1 MSDEPTKT
9 RKASLRFTDARQERI
24 HRRLLLVGPG
34 PASFFRDACRII
46 TGDFQ
51 LEATSHVVAH
61 LVREIESALR
71 DVIESVSQP
80 TGGSPGSNHEP
91 EVRAALA
98 VLGIPEDDPIAKM
111 WLGLTNKGSQRA
123 LAPRAHRAGLGRA
136 RGADAEFHDWW
147 GEIQTLLDGVLERF
161 ESRYLSWLAVLDE
174 LLTVQAPASR
184 DLRKLRNHVPDNL
197 VTQSYFFDQLQSHR
211 WLGPLAEEGFFDYPP
226 PVERDTDDGTLRFPP
241 WPICRYLARMAKIAE
256 VQAEVLSIALRIPAT
271 ENAHVDEDLTDLA
284 LNLPA
289 SMAARLAPR
298 IEEFARSP
306 RAWRPRNIGKLIGH
320 LAKGSEP
327 GPALRLAKALLEI
340 VPGREVTDPDGE
352 RLPTDPQPRIQIYDY
367 EEILK
372 TEIPELVKAGGQQAF
387 DFPCDRLEEAVRI
400 PRRED
405 AAPEDYS
412 YIWRPA
418 VEASDQ
424 NHRFGLKDA
433 LVDTV
438 RDAAE
443 ALASPSIREVI
454 SSLES
459 RPWRIFHRIAL
470 HLLRLFADEVPD
482 LVVSALTDR
491 IRFDET
497 GLRHEY
503 FLLARERFRH
513 LKEGDQQI
521 VLGWIDRGL
530 DLAEVKESWHRNT
543 GETPSEEALNQHQMA
558 WQRDHLAAIEDSL
571 PPSWKERY
579 EKIVREVGPPKHAE
593 FASYSES
600 WSGPTSPKSGDELA
614 AMSLEDLID
623 YLAAWE
629 PSSDPWGP
637 SREGLGRILW
647 DMIAKEPDRFARA
660 AENFTRIDP
669 TFVHALFHGWRE
681 AVSQGRGFSWG
692 PVVALSRWVMAQDR
706 EIPARRSDHP
716 ELDTGWGWTR
726 KAIAALLSVG
736 FEKGGAEI
744 PIGLRAEVWPAVEAL
759 TRDPEPDPAHEARY
773 GGSNMDPAELAI
785 NTVRGEAM
793 HALVKYGLWVR
804 RHLEAEPDAQ
814 ERLARGFG
822 EMPEVRTTLQTH
834 LDVGGDPSLAIR
846 SVYGQWFPWL
856 VLLDPEWSAGAVSRI
871 FSTLPGEERFRDS
884 AWETYVVFCRPYDN
898 VVPVLRT
905 EYVRAIESLG
915 VHSAERRH
923 AGDPDEHLAAHL
935 MILFWRGRLSASE
948 PGSLLEQFFEKAPP
962 KIRRYAIEFIG
973 RSLRDDPT
981 PLPEE
986 VVRRLQELWARR
998 LDAAR
1003 SSPRTDDAL
1012 EEIVPFGWWFASAK
1026 LDEEWAVQQLEAVLK
1041 LADRVD
1047 PDFLVVERLVEI
1059 VDRRPRA
1066 SIDLLDLLLEGQRK
1080 RRGAFGLYRQEDIRE
1095 ILRKALH
1102 GADLQAR
1109 EAAEA
1114 LINRLVA
1121 SGELEYRELLRR
1133 NGDQGK

>member
-1 MSDEPTKT
+1 M
-9 RKASLRFTDARQERI
+9 A
-24 HRRLLLVGPG
+24 
-34 PASFFRDACRII
+34 
-46 TGDFQ
+46 
-51 LEATSHVVAH
+51 
-61 LVREIESALR
+61 REIEGWLR
-71 DVIESVSQP
+71 DVIEPVSRP
-80 TGGSPGSNHEP
+80 EPSSTGSNHES
-91 EVRAALA
+91 EVRAALS
-98 VLGIPEDDPIAKM
+98 VLGIPETDPVAQT
-111 WLGLTNKGSQRA
+111 WLDLTNRKSGRA
-123 LAPRAHRAGLGRA
+123 LHARAHRADLSRA
-136 RGADAEFHDWW
+136 RGADAEFHEWW
-147 GEIQTLLDGVLERF
+147 NEIQALLDAVLERF

-174 LLTVQAPASR
+174 LLTIRAPTGR
-184 DLRKLRNHVPDNL
+184 HLKRLRNHVPNNL
-197 VTQSYFFDQLQSHR
+197 VTQAYFFDRLQSHE
-211 WLGPLAEEGFFDYPP
+211 WLRPLADQGFFDQPP
-226 PVERDTDDGTLRFPP
+226 QVERDPDDGTLRVPP
-241 WPICRYLARMAKIAE
+241 WPVCRYLVRMAKVEA
-256 VQAEVLSIALRIPAT
+256 VQAEVLSIARRIPAT
-271 ENAHVDEDLTDLA
+271 ENACVDEDLTDLA

-289 SMAARLAPR
+289 SMAAQLAPR

-306 RAWRPRNIGKLIGH
+306 HAWRPRNIGKLIGH
-320 LAKGSEP
+320 LARGSEP
-327 GPALRLAKALLEI
+327 EPALGLAKALLEI

-372 TEIPELVKAGGQQAF
+372 GEIPELVKAGGQQAF
-387 DFPCDRLEEAVRI
+387 DFVCDRLEDAVRI

-405 AAPEDYS
+405 SAPEDYS
-412 YIWRPA
+412 YVWRPA
-418 VEASDQ
+418 VEASHQ

-433 LVDTV
+433 LVDGV

-443 ALASPSIREVI
+443 ALAPASVREAVR
-454 SSLES
+454 SLES

-482 LVVSALTDR
+482 LVASALTDR
-491 IRFDET
+491 TRFDET

-513 LKEGDQQI
+513 LKGGDQQI
-521 VLGWIDRGL
+521 VLGWIDKGL
-530 DLAEVKESWHRNT
+530 DLAEVKERWHRNT
-543 GETPSEEALNQHQMA
+543 GETPSEEALNQHQLA
-558 WQRDHLAAIEDSL
+558 WQRDHLAAIQDSL
-571 PPSWKERY
+571 PPSWRERY

-629 PSSDPWGP
+629 PSRDPWGP

-647 DMIAKEPDRFARA
+647 DIIAREPDRFARA
-660 AENFTRIDP
+660 AESFTRIDP
-669 TFVHALFHGWRE
+669 TFVHALFHGLRE
-681 AVSQGRGFSWG
+681 AVSQGRGFSWE

-706 EIPARRSDHP
+706 DIPTRRSDHP

-726 KAIAALLSVG
+726 KALAALLSVG
-736 FEKGGAEI
+736 FEKGVAEI
-744 PIGLRAEVWPAVEAL
+744 PIGLRAEVWPVLEAL
-759 TRDPEPDPAHEARY
+759 TADPEPDPAHEARY

-814 ERLARGFG
+814 ERLARRFG
-822 EMPEVRTTLQTH
+822 EMPEVRTTLETH
-834 LDVGGDPSLAIR
+834 LDVGRDPSLAIR
-846 SVYGQWFPWL
+846 SVYGQWFPCL

-871 FSTLPGEERFRDS
+871 FSALPGEERFRDS

-905 EYVRAIESLG
+905 EYVRAIERLG

-948 PGSLLEQFFEKAPP
+948 PGGLLEQFFEKAPP
-962 KIRRYAIEFIG
+962 KIRRYTIEFIG
-973 RSLRDDPT
+973 RSLKDDPT
-981 PLPEE
+981 PLSDEL
-986 VVRRLQELWARR
+986 VRRLQELWARR

-1003 SSPRTDDAL
+1003 SSPRTDEAL

-1041 LADRVD
+1041 LADLID

-1133 NGDQGK
+1133 NGHRGE